1 MNTIAI
7 ASKDA
12 VEDMT
17 RDKRTLTRQMFRPPE
32 HVSVEPEANHGKSNA
47 RPDVIAG
54 FAWTKNCSLCPVA
67 LGNFMRTSNAYLL
80 SSASEA

>member
-1 MNTIAI
+1 
-7 ASKDA
+7 
-12 VEDMT
+12 MT

-32 HVSVEPEANHGKSNA
+32 HASVQPEANHGKSNA
-47 RPDVIAG
+47 RSEVIAG

-80 SSASEA
+80 SSPSEE

>member
-17 RDKRTLTRQMFRPPE
+17 RDKHTLTRQMFRPPE
-32 HVSVEPEANHGKSNA
+32 HVSVETEANHGKSNA
-47 RPDVIAG
+47 RAEVITG
-54 FAWTKNCSLCPVA
+54 LAWTKNCSLCPVA
-67 LGNFMRTSNAYLL
+67 LGNFMRTSNTYLL
-80 SSASEA
+80 SSASEE

>member
-17 RDKRTLTRQMFRPPE
+17 GDRRTRQMLRPPE
-32 HVSVEPEANHGKSNA
+32 QVSVETEANHGKSNA
-47 RPDVIAG
+47 RAG
-54 FAWTKNCSLCPVA
+54 VLTGLAWTKNCSLCPVA
-67 LGNFMRTSNAYLL
+67 LGNFMRTSNAYLF
-80 SSASEA
+80 SSASEE

>member
-17 RDKRTLTRQMFRPPE
+17 RDRRTRQMLRPPE
-32 HVSVEPEANHGKSNA
+32 PVSVETEANHGKSNA
-47 RPDVIAG
+47 RAESITG
-54 FAWTKNCSLCPVA
+54 LAWTKNCSLCPVA
-67 LGNFMRTSNAYLL
+67 LGNFMRTSNTYLL
-80 SSASEA
+80 SSASGE